1 MSSVVAI
8 VKRVVGQVVAVSPE
22 GIQRVLIEG
31 DRLFTGDQVLT
42 GLAGAVTL
50 ELADGRTIDLGRES
64 QWSAD
69 TPTSTTDL
77 EEATAQ
83 AAPSVEELQQAI
95 AAGADPTKDLE
106 ATAAGPQSEGSG
118 APGGGHSVVML
129 DATAAVVAPTIGYE
143 TEGLNFGASLNSQF
157 TGTTASDI
165 FGPPITENLLSLSGS
180 AFPSEAEDGYV
191 FATLSTRTQSEA
203 VTVTL
208 SNGYTIV
215 IPPFSFFGQVQV
227 PFSALNDVYAGR
239 QSVTFTIAGFS
250 PATAGGLP
258 IVASQTPWVADLNDS
273 IDTTFAKLT
282 ADSSATEGGLITYTA
297 TLSNPP
303 LTPISLTLSN
313 GAEITIA
320 AGETSGSVQVRA
332 SNDVYNGA
340 TATSVTLNFVNG
352 TGEFERLELDKTP
365 AVTTITD
372 SIDNTTV
379 TLATDL
385 YAWEAG
391 TIGYRASLSHAVT
404 GSPLVIT
411 LSNGLS
417 ITIPLGN
424 FYGSVSAPVP
434 NDVYKDA
441 PVSASITGLS
451 GGNFE
456 NLVVSN
462 TTPVFTTILERTD
475 TTVVNLDATAN
486 VAEGGVVTYV
496 ATVASPVTG
505 SPVIVTLS
513 TGQTITI
520 PVGSTSGILQ
530 FTAPNDVYNGAN
542 PISATITNV
551 SGGNFENLEANPA
564 PAVTNVIDS
573 SDITTV
579 NLGANPG
586 VAENGVITYTAS
598 VVSPVTGTPVVVT
611 LSNGQTITI
620 PVGST
625 IGSVQFT
632 APNDVYNGANA
643 VSTTITNVTGGNFE
657 TLVANPTPVVTSVTD
672 SVDTTTVNLDAST
685 SVAENGVVTYTASV
699 TSPVTGTAV
708 IVTLSNGQT
717 ITIPVGAT
725 NGSVQFTAPN
735 DIYNGAA
742 PITASITGLSGG
754 NFENL
759 VANPAPAVTSV
770 TDSIDTTTVSL
781 GASPSVSENG
791 VVTYT
796 ASVTSAMTG
805 APVIVTLSNG
815 QTITIAVGSTSGSV
829 QFTAPNDVYTG
840 APAISTTIT
849 GIAGGNFESLVA
861 NPAPAITTVSDS
873 ADTTSVALSA
883 PASSI
888 ENGEITYTA
897 SVTSPVT
904 GAPVIVTLSNGQ
916 TITIPVGATSATVQF
931 TVPND
936 FINGAQP
943 LSTSITGVS
952 GGNFEN
958 LVANP
963 APAVTTV
970 ADALDVTGINL
981 DSLNAAFEG
990 SSIRYTATAGTPA
1003 GTPVT
1008 VTLSNGAVIIIPAGQ
1023 QSGTVFVPAPADTV
1037 YKDSGSVSVTIVSV
1051 EGGNFE
1057 QLYVSDAAVV
1067 TRIIDTP
1074 DTSTVVLSATPSVTE
1089 GGVVTYTASVSA
1101 PVTGT
1106 PVTVTLNNGQ
1116 SIVIPV
1122 GQSSASVDF
1131 TAPDNVLSTNA
1142 ALTNSITGVS
1152 GGNYENLVADQSSV
1166 TTAVTDD
1173 PAHQDTTS
1181 LTLSANGTVA
1191 EGGSIVYTATL
1202 SNPAGTEMKITL
1214 SNGET
1219 ITIGKG
1225 QTEGSVTFA
1234 APGDSVY
1241 VDAGTVSV
1249 TVTGTTG
1256 GDFEKLDVSATP
1268 AVTAVTDTVDTS
1280 TVTLTAT
1287 PSAVEGGVVTYTAS
1301 VSAPVT
1307 GSALVVTLANG
1318 QSITIPVNQ
1327 SSASVDFIAPNNVLN
1342 TNTPL
1347 TNSI

>member
-69 TPTSTTDL
+69 APTSTTDL

-83 AAPSVEELQQAI
+83 TAPSVEELQKAI

-129 DATAAVVAPTIGYE
+129 DATAAVVAPTVGYE
-143 TEGLNFGASLNSQF
+143 TEGLNFGASLNSEF
-157 TGTTASDI
+157 TGATASDI
-165 FGPPITENLLSLSGS
+165 FGPPITENFLSISGS
-180 AFPSEAEDGYV
+180 VFPSEAEDGYI

-227 PFSALNDVYAGR
+227 PFSALNDVYAVR
-239 QSVTFTIAGFS
+239 QSVTFTITGFS

-258 IVASQTPWVADLNDS
+258 IVPVQTTWVANLDDS
-273 IDTTFAKLT
+273 IDTTVAKLT
-282 ADSSATEGGLITYTA
+282 ADSSAVEGGLITYTA

-303 LTPISLTLSN
+303 LTPLSLTLSN
-313 GAEITIA
+313 GATITIA
-320 AGETSGSVQVRA
+320 AGETSGSVQVQA

-340 TATSVTLNFVNG
+340 TTASVTLTFVNG
-352 TGEFERLELDKTP
+352 TGEFERLELDQTP

-372 SIDNTTV
+372 SIDNATV
-379 TLATDL
+379 TLAADI
-385 YAWEAG
+385 YAGEGG

-417 ITIPLGN
+417 ITITPGN
-424 FYGSVSAPVP
+424 FHGFVNAPVP
-434 NDVYKDA
+434 DDVYKDA
-441 PVSASITGLS
+441 PVSASITGIS

-513 TGQTITI
+513 TGQTLTI

-542 PISATITNV
+542 PITVTITNV

-573 SDITTV
+573 TDITTV
-579 NLGANPG
+579 NLGANAS

-598 VVSPVTGTPVVVT
+598 VASPVTGTPVVVT

-620 PVGST
+620 PLGST

-632 APNDVYNGANA
+632 VPNDVYNGTNP

-657 TLVANPTPVVTSVTD
+657 TLVANPAPVVTGVTD
-672 SVDTTTVNLDAST
+672 SIDTTTVSLGANT
-685 SVAENGVVTYTASV
+685 SVAENGVITYTASV
-699 TSPVTGTAV
+699 ASPVTGTPV
-708 IVTLSNGQT
+708 VVTLSNGQT

-735 DIYNGAA
+735 DVYNGAA
-742 PITASITGLSGG
+742 PITASITGVSGG

-770 TDSIDTTTVSL
+770 TDSIDATTVSL

-796 ASVTSAMTG
+796 ASVTA
-805 APVIVTLSNG
+805 
-815 QTITIAVGSTSGSV
+815 
-829 QFTAPNDVYTG
+829 
-840 APAISTTIT
+840 
-849 GIAGGNFESLVA
+849 
-861 NPAPAITTVSDS
+861 
-873 ADTTSVALSA
+873 
-883 PASSI
+883 
-888 ENGEITYTA
+888 
-897 SVTSPVT
+897 PVT
-904 GAPVIVTLSNGQ
+904 GTPVVVTLSNGQ
-916 TITIPVGATSATVQF
+916 TITIPVGATSGSVQF
-931 TVPND
+931 AAPND
-936 FINGAQP
+936 VYTGAP
-943 LSTSITGVS
+943 SISTTITGIS

-963 APAVTTV
+963 APAITTV
-970 ADALDVTGINL
+970 S
-981 DSLNAAFEG
+981 DS
-990 SSIRYTATAGTPA
+990 TDTT
-1003 GTPVT
+1003 T
-1008 VTLSNGAVIIIPAGQ
+1008 VT
-1023 QSGTVFVPAPADTV
+1023 
-1037 YKDSGSVSVTIVSV
+1037 
-1051 EGGNFE
+1051 
-1057 QLYVSDAAVV
+1057 
-1067 TRIIDTP
+1067 
-1074 DTSTVVLSATPSVTE
+1074 LSATPSVTE

-1106 PVTVTLNNGQ
+1106 PLTVTLNNGQ
-1116 SIVIPV
+1116 SIVIAV
-1122 GQSSASVDF
+1122 GQNSASVNF
-1131 TAPDNVLSTNA
+1131 TAPDNVLNTNA
-1142 ALTNSITGVS
+1142 ALSNSITGVS

-1181 LTLSANGTVA
+1181 LILSASGNVA

-1202 SNPAGTEMKITL
+1202 SNPAGTEMKVTL

-1219 ITIGKG
+1219 ITIGRG
-1225 QTEGSVTFA
+1225 QTEGSITVP
-1234 APGDSVY
+1234 APQNTVY
-1241 VDAGTVSV
+1241 VDAGNVSV
-1249 TVTGTTG
+1249 TITGTTG
-1256 GDFEKLDVSATP
+1256 GDFEKLETSSTP
-1268 AVTAVTDTVDTS
+1268 AVTAVSDSVDTS

-1301 VSAPVT
+1301 VTAPVT
-1307 GSALVVTLANG
+1307 GTALVISLANG
-1318 QSITIPVNQ
+1318 QSITIPVN
-1327 SSASVDFIAPNNVLN
+1327 A
-1342 TNTPL
+1342 T
-1347 TNSI
+1347 